1 MRTMKSIILSAVLL
15 LTFSMAD
22 AQRLNKVTMS
32 ESGELQ
38 SIAVELDENVVVNL
52 SPTGEVGEYGIDIY
66 KGRTDRMQERLE
78 QFTGKVDRY
87 TDMVDEAYS
96 GKIRYIGMK
105 ELTYYASF
113 EDVDLA
119 GKLKSIGTARIEYY
133 NKYDEVA
140 LRGKIK
146 RIGSND
152 ILYYSSFDASFGGK
166 VRSIGPV
173 QISYY
178 TNFEDKAFR
187 GKVKSIGSF
196 NFSYYS
202 SYDRKELAGQ
212 LRNGWRIHYV
222 NGIKFMLK

>member
-1 MRTMKSIILSAVLL
+1 MKSIFFTCVMVLAV
-15 LTFSMAD
+15 SVAQS
-22 AQRLNKVTMS
+22 QRLNKVTMS
-32 ESGELQ
+32 ESGDLQ

-52 SPTGEVGEYGIDIY
+52 TPTGDVGEYGIDIY

-87 TDMVDEAYS
+87 SDAVDEAFS

-113 EDVDLA
+113 EDVELA

-133 NKYDEVA
+133 SKYDEVA

-187 GKVKSIGSF
+187 GKVKSIGTF
-196 NFSYYS
+196 NFTYYS
-202 SYDRKELAGQ
+202 SYDRKELAGN
-212 LRNGWRIHYV
+212 LKNGWRIHYV
-222 NGIKFMLK
+222 NGIKFVLK

>member
-1 MRTMKSIILSAVLL
+1 MQRMKFILT
-15 LTFSMAD
+15 TFFLSLVVSVQ
-22 AQRLNKVTMS
+22 AQRLNKVTMT
-32 ESGELQ
+32 ENGDLQ

-52 SPTGEVGEYGIDIY
+52 TPTGDVGEYGIDIY

-87 TDMVDEAYS
+87 SDMVDEAFR
-96 GKIRYIGMK
+96 GKIRYIGMR
-105 ELTYYASF
+105 ELTYYSST
-113 EDVDLA
+113 EDPELA
-119 GKLKSIGTARIEYY
+119 GKLKSIGTSRVEYY
-133 NKYDEVA
+133 TKYDEVA

-173 QISYY
+173 QINYY

-196 NFSYYS
+196 NFAYYS
-202 SYDRKELAGQ
+202 SYDRKELAGN
-212 LRNGWRIHYV
+212 LKNGWRIHYV
-222 NGIKFMLK
+222 NGIKFVLR

>member
-1 MRTMKSIILSAVLL
+1 MKSFLVVCLLSI
-15 LTFSMAD
+15 TFATQ
-22 AQRLNKVTMS
+22 AQRLNKVVMS
-32 ESGELQ
+32 ETGDLQ
-38 SIAVELDENVVVNL
+38 SIAVELDENVVVNI
-52 SPTGEVGEYGIDIY
+52 SPAGEVGEYGIDIY

-78 QFTGKVDRY
+78 QYTGKVDRY
-87 TDMVDEAYS
+87 TDLVDEAFR

-105 ELTYYASF
+105 ELTYYSSF
-113 EDVDLA
+113 EDVELA

-133 NKYDEVA
+133 NKYDEAA

-173 QISYY
+173 QVSYY

-196 NFSYYS
+196 NFVYYS
-202 SYDRKELAGQ
+202 SYDRKELAGH
-212 LRNGWRIHYV
+212 LKSGWRIHYV